1 MKREMEKRKMEKEK
15 KDGIEKEEGD
25 REEGEEGG
33 KDLMISQSC
42 SVSPSV
48 VEVSMVTV
56 VVVVSM
62 VTMEVGG
69 VGPSDWVCC

>member
-1 MKREMEKRKMEKEK
+1 MENEEREKRQEM
-15 KDGIEKEEGD
+15 EKEEGD
-25 REEGEEGG
+25 

-42 SVSPSV
+42 SVDLSPSV

-56 VVVVSM
+56 VVVISM

>member
-1 MKREMEKRKMEKEK
+1 MKREMEKEEREKRQEMK
-15 KDGIEKEEGD
+15 KEEGD
-25 REEGEEGG
+25 

-42 SVSPSV
+42 SVDLSPSV

-56 VVVVSM
+56 VISM

>member
-1 MKREMEKRKMEKEK
+1 MKREIEKRKKEEA
-15 KDGIEKEEGD
+15 DGEEGD
-25 REEGEEGG
+25 

-42 SVSPSV
+42 SVDLSPSV
-48 VEVSMVTV
+48 VE
-56 VVVVSM
+56 VSM

>member
-1 MKREMEKRKMEKEK
+1 MKMEKREMKKREMEK
-15 KDGIEKEEGD
+15 
-25 REEGEEGG
+25 EGG
-33 KDLMISQSC
+33 KDLIISQSC
-42 SVSPSV
+42 SLDLSPSV

>member
-1 MKREMEKRKMEKEK
+1 MKMEK
-15 KDGIEKEEGD
+15 
-25 REEGEEGG
+25 EGG
-33 KDLMISQSC
+33 KDLIISQSC
-42 SVSPSV
+42 SLDFSPSV